1 MKKIRR
7 IVVLLA
13 GGWLMLSM
21 AAIST
26 QAAPIIYPAGGQ
38 SPEQQSKDEG
48 ECHQWAVKNTG
59 VDPAQLAAEASRGE
73 PNQQNST
80 VVGGAARGALAGVAI
95 GAIAG
100 DAGKGAAIGATAG
113 GVGGGVRGRRQANSQ
128 QQTADNRRAQQQ
140 ASLQEYERGYSA
152 CLTGKGYTVQ

>member
-1 MKKIRR
+1 MKRLKGIATFL
-7 IVVLLA
+7 I
-13 GGWLMLSM
+13 GGWFVLSTV
-21 AAIST
+21 AISA

-73 PNQQNST
+73 PSQQNST

-128 QQTADNRRAQQQ
+128 QQVADNRRAQQQ
-140 ASLQEYERGYSA
+140 ASLQEYERAYSA